1 MTARFLTIVD
11 ADFAL
16 DGGAMM
22 GIVPRPLWEKAHPPD
37 DRNRIALVSRFAVV
51 DDRAAGRLWLVDCGI
66 GRDWGPKETG
76 IYVIRPRGI
85 DARSLVRA
93 AGFDPD
99 DVTDVVLTHL
109 HFDHCAGL
117 VRTEPRGSAAGFRGG
132 PGGGEAPGA
141 EQPPGARGPG
151 GGEARGAEASLA
163 FPSAVHH
170 VQAAQLEWARSPSV
184 KDAGSFRA
192 DHVAV
197 LASDARLSLAGGDGP
212 LGGAVSVRV
221 ASGHSPGM
229 QIVLV
234 ETAGGTHVF
243 CGDLVP
249 TWSHVRL
256 PWVMAYDT
264 EPVRTIEEKRR
275 LFSDVADRG
284 WVLVSEH
291 DPRDARAR
299 IRRGR
304 SADSFDVETFST
316 PDDR

>member
-1 MTARFLTIVD
+1 MTAGFLTIVD

-76 IYVIRPRGI
+76 IYAIRPRGI

-93 AGFDPD
+93 SGFDPD

-117 VRTEPRGSAAGFRGG
+117 VRRDPPDG
-132 PGGGEAPGA
+132 P
-141 EQPPGARGPG
+141 
-151 GGEARGAEASLA
+151 ASPA

-170 VQAAQLEWARSPSV
+170 VQAAHVEWARSPSV

-234 ETAGGTHVF
+234 ETTGGTHVF

-275 LFSDVADRG
+275 LLSDAADRG

-291 DPRDARAR
+291 DSRDARAR

-304 SADSFDVETFST
+304 SADSFDAETFST